1 VTALTVLLVTQASA
15 QVAGMVIE
23 HFRSPQYD
31 EQGKMTSQLFGDMAT
46 MEEDGTVRIDGVR
59 VEFYQADEIF
69 LTASSPY
76 CFYDRE
82 TKLIESDAP
91 VRAEME
97 GFLLTGKGFELAAD
111 AQTVHVKDESRVE
124 INDVMQQTDLEPV
137 AEGAVSTNLTVITS
151 KELFMNYI
159 NRKAKFVD
167 SVHVDDSKIEMDSG
181 SLEISFS
188 EKNEIDWIEAL
199 TEVRILS
206 DGREA
211 YADKAVY
218 DIKTDEFVLEGN
230 PRLVDGQS
238 TLLGE
243 RIRFWRA
250 SEKMVC
256 EQADGAVDP
265 QADPEPKQRVKLI
278 LHPDGGMESKILE
291 KP

>member
-1 VTALTVLLVTQASA
+1 
-15 QVAGMVIE
+15 
-23 HFRSPQYD
+23 
-31 EQGKMTSQLFGDMAT
+31 
-46 MEEDGTVRIDGVR
+46 
-59 VEFYQADEIF
+59 
-69 LTASSPY
+69 
-76 CFYDRE
+76 
-82 TKLIESDAP
+82 
-91 VRAEME
+91 
-97 GFLLTGKGFELAAD
+97 
-111 AQTVHVKDESRVE
+111 
-124 INDVMQQTDLEPV
+124 
-137 AEGAVSTNLTVITS
+137 
-151 KELFMNYI
+151 MNYI

-256 EQADGAVDP
+256 EQAEGAVDP
-265 QADPEPKQRVKLI
+265 QADPKPKQRVKLI